1 MYYVHFFFLSAILF
15 SYKLFFICESSFC
28 IFRSWNRCIYNSSY
42 CSFIWSYIYLFKPSN
57 PFCKENCKN
66 NKNSPNFIASVLCST
81 IVNLQRNGLDSSL
94 LKHEEISNTF
104 DLLNSNKISK
114 ESVEI
119 IFEQIMSGKAIS
131 ASEAVKNASIRNM
144 SEDELNKILDMI
156 ILNNSDKIQQDG
168 IRSLTSL
175 MGIAM
180 KQVRGQAS
188 GNLVNTLL
196 LRKINKLLEK

>member
-1 MYYVHFFFLSAILF
+1 M
-15 SYKLFFICESSFC
+15 
-28 IFRSWNRCIYNSSY
+28 
-42 CSFIWSYIYLFKPSN
+42 
-57 PFCKENCKN
+57 
-66 NKNSPNFIASVLCST
+66 
-81 IVNLQRNGLDSSL
+81 
-94 LKHEEISNTF
+94 
-104 DLLNSNKISK
+104 LNSDKISK
-114 ESVEI
+114 ESIEI
-119 IFEQIMSGKAIS
+119 IFEQIMSGKAVS

-156 ILNNSDKIQQDG
+156 ILDNSEKIQQDG

-180 KQVRGQAS
+180 KQVRGQTS

>member
-1 MYYVHFFFLSAILF
+1 MKKFFYTVFRELKKII
-15 SYKLFFICESSFC
+15 FIERFNK
-28 IFRSWNRCIYNSSY
+28 INS
-42 CSFIWSYIYLFKPSN
+42 
-57 PFCKENCKN
+57 
-66 NKNSPNFIASVLCST
+66 
-81 IVNLQRNGLDSSL
+81 D
-94 LKHEEISNTF
+94 
-104 DLLNSNKISK
+104 KISK
-114 ESVEI
+114 ESIEI
-119 IFEQIMSGKAIS
+119 IFEQIMSGKAVS

-156 ILNNSDKIQQDG
+156 ILDNSEKIKQDG

-180 KQVRGQAS
+180 KQVRGQTS